1 MSKDNNYIY
10 NKNNHDYAEALKV
23 IFDIKLEAFILQ
35 QKEIIKENTK
45 IHLEEL
51 KKRNIYFILRKIQA
65 EEDKLV
71 EEIEEFTRIN
81 EPTLSLI
88 YFYSKK
94 EYGFLGIINRLDTVY
109 PGLRRT
115 EDMIN
120 MKTKIL
126 QYIRELIENEIEEYV
141 KLRRYLIISKAKINS
156 VIIIIVICII
166 AIANIL
172 Q

>member
-71 EEIEEFTRIN
+71 EEIEE
-81 EPTLSLI
+81 
-88 YFYSKK
+88 
-94 EYGFLGIINRLDTVY
+94 
-109 PGLRRT
+109 
-115 EDMIN
+115 
-120 MKTKIL
+120 
-126 QYIRELIENEIEEYV
+126 YV

-156 VIIIIVICII
+156 VIIIILICII